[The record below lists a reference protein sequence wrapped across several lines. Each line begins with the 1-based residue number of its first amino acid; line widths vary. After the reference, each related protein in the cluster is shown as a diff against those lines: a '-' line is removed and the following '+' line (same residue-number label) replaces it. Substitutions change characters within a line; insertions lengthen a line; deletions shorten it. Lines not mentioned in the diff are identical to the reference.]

1 MTEDIQHKLLRYSAL
16 ASALTSAAAA
26 QGQVLYTPL
35 TPPDTVDTNEDFAD
49 IDLDQDGNPDFRIFL
64 VDTLAAGNQIGAVYA
79 FAYPNSGS
87 QIAGQFG
94 LNYPYPFKLNAFDA
108 IDSASDFLIT
118 QAAGSLAFVIDG
130 ATPYGELWN
139 GGVTDGFL
147 GLKLNKTFDT
157 AYYGWARLD
166 IAADGRSFILKDF
179 AMEQTANTGIGA
191 GVMNL
196 SQFLAENI
204 RLWAAQGKLMVR
216 LPENHGMNEL
226 VITDLAGRT
235 LLEHR
240 LEAREEDIA
249 LPESIHGLIL
259 VTVRGQAQERSFKVM
274 VR

>member
-1 MTEDIQHKLLRYSAL
+1 MTEEIKQKLLRYSAL
-16 ASALTSAAAA
+16 ATAVAGTTAV

-35 TPPDTVDTNEDFAD
+35 TPPDTVDTNEDYAD
-49 IDLDQDGNPDFRIFL
+49 IDLDQDGNTDFRIFL
-64 VDTLAAGNQIGAVYA
+64 VDTLAAGTQIGAVYA

-108 IDSASDFLIT
+108 IDSATAFLT
-118 QAAGSLAFVIDG
+118 ATAAGSLAFVIDG
-130 ATPYGELWN
+130 ATPYGEQWN

-179 AMEQTANTGIGA
+179 AVEQTANTGIAA
-191 GVMNL
+191 GVMNV
-196 SQFLAENI
+196 SQFLAERM
-204 RLWAAQGKLMVR
+204 RLWSAQGKLMIR
-216 LPENHGMNEL
+216 LPENHGLSEL
-226 VITDLAGRT
+226 VLSDLAGRT
-235 LLEHR
+235 LFTHR
-240 LEAREEDIA
+240 LEAREEDLL
-249 LPESIHGLIL
+249 LPESIRGMVL
-259 VTVRGQAQERSFKVM
+259 VTVRGNGQERSFKVM

>member
-1 MTEDIQHKLLRYSAL
+1 MTEEIKQKLLRYSAL
-16 ASALTSAAAA
+16 ATAVAGTTAV

-35 TPPDTVDTNEDFAD
+35 TPPDTVDTNEDYAD
-49 IDLDQDGNPDFRIFL
+49 IDLDQDGNTDFRIFL
-64 VDTLAAGNQIGAVYA
+64 VDTLAAGTQIGAVYA

-108 IDSASDFLIT
+108 IDSASTFLIST
-118 QAAGSLAFVIDG
+118 AAGSLAFVIDG
-130 ATPYGELWN
+130 ATPYGEQWN

-179 AMEQTANTGIGA
+179 AVEQTANTGIAA
-191 GVMNL
+191 GVMNV
-196 SQFLAENI
+196 SQFLAERM
-204 RLWAAQGKLMVR
+204 RLWSAQGKLMIR
-216 LPENHGMNEL
+216 LPENHGLSEL
-226 VITDLAGRT
+226 VLSDLAGRT
-235 LLEHR
+235 LFTHR
-240 LEAREEDIA
+240 LEAREEDLL
-249 LPESIHGLIL
+249 LPESIRGMVL
-259 VTVRGQAQERSFKVM
+259 VTVRGNGQERSFKVM